1 MTHRLSSLLSV
12 RGSDRAG
19 RELNNKAGWPGFQ
32 GDFFMRHVLMVAGL
46 VAGLM
51 SGQVMAAANVVV
63 ADSQAA
69 LMATDVAKKAVEK
82 LQGELKTQRDRM
94 EAIRKEV
101 KVIEDRFQKDASVLS
116 EADKKGL
123 QKQAESKLSEYR
135 NLAET
140 VQKRSQEVQSELLQ
154 RMVPKME
161 TVIDELRKANG
172 FDIIIEKKNVIF
184 ADSTVDIT
192 RKITEKLNAA
202 K

>member
-1 MTHRLSSLLSV
+1 
-12 RGSDRAG
+12 
-19 RELNNKAGWPGFQ
+19 
-32 GDFFMRHVLMVAGL
+32 MRHALVVAGL

-51 SGQVMAAANVVV
+51 SGSVLAAANVVV

-69 LMATDVAKKAVEK
+69 LMATDVARKSVEK
-82 LQGELKTQRDRM
+82 LQGELKPQRDRM
-94 EAIRKEV
+94 DAIRKEV
-101 KVIEDRFQKDASVLS
+101 KAIEDRFQKDGSVLS
-116 EADKKGL
+116 ETDKKNL

-135 NLAET
+135 NLAEA
-140 VQKRSQEVQSELLQ
+140 VQKRTQEVQAELLQ

-172 FDIIIEKKNVIF
+172 YDIIIEKKNVIF
-184 ADSTVDIT
+184 ADTTADIT

>member
-1 MTHRLSSLLSV
+1 
-12 RGSDRAG
+12 
-19 RELNNKAGWPGFQ
+19 
-32 GDFFMRHVLMVAGL
+32 MRHALMVAGL

-51 SGQVMAAANVVV
+51 SGTAMAAASVVV

-69 LMATDVAKKAVEK
+69 LMATEVARKAVEK
-82 LQGELKTQRDRM
+82 LQGELKPQRDRM
-94 EAIRKEV
+94 DAIRKEV
-101 KVIEDRFQKDASVLS
+101 KAIEDRFQKDASVLS
-116 EADKKGL
+116 ETDKKNL

-140 VQKRSQEVQSELLQ
+140 VQKRTQEVQAELLQ

-161 TVIDELRKANG
+161 AVIDELRKANG
-172 FDIIIEKKNVIF
+172 YDIIIEKKNVIF
-184 ADSTVDIT
+184 ADPSADIT

>member
-1 MTHRLSSLLSV
+1 
-12 RGSDRAG
+12 
-19 RELNNKAGWPGFQ
+19 
-32 GDFFMRHVLMVAGL
+32 MRHALMVVGLMAGL
-46 VAGLM
+46 V
-51 SGQVMAAANVVV
+51 SGSAMAAANVVV

-69 LMATDVAKKAVEK
+69 LMATDVARKAVDK
-82 LQGELKTQRDRM
+82 LQVEMKLQRERM

-116 EADKKGL
+116 ETDKKNM

-140 VQKRSQEVQSELLQ
+140 VQKRTQEVQAELLQ

-161 TVIDELRKANG
+161 AVIDELRKANG
-172 FDIIIEKKNVIF
+172 YDIIVEKKNVIF
-184 ADSTVDIT
+184 ADTTVDIT